1 MSRGWVYPEQVKR
14 RVIDEFDRTWRT
26 YPSPSAA
33 ANAVG
38 KNHGVSKTTVYSW
51 VAVAGRWPVTRA
63 SRVLDLEAENARLR
77 EELRRCRQSH
87 DAESHDDE
95 E

>member
-1 MSRGWVYPEQVKR
+1 MSRGWVYPETVKK

-26 YPSPSAA
+26 YASPSAA
-33 ANAVG
+33 ASAVG

-51 VAVAGRWPVTRA
+51 VADAGRWPVTRA

-77 EELRRCRQSH
+77 AEVQRLHELLQRSR
-87 DAESHDDE
+87 E
-95 E
+95 